1 MVHSHADRDRHP
13 AAAFC
18 KQPRSRESRALSDR
32 GEPPR
37 TVGLRQIHHRG
48 VAMNSAQPITR
59 AFLGVGWRFPLQV
72 TSSGK
77 IARSQY
83 ERRVEESIYLILST
97 AKGERVMLPDFGC
110 GMHDLVF
117 GINDPRTHV
126 LAISADSSDDQPNL
140 LLIRINY
147 RVRANNAIGNLV
159 YPFYINER
167 T

>member
-1 MVHSHADRDRHP
+1 MTSTQP
-13 AAAFC
+13 A
-18 KQPRSRESRALSDR
+18 
-32 GEPPR
+32 
-37 TVGLRQIHHRG
+37 
-48 VAMNSAQPITR
+48 TR

-72 TSSGK
+72 TSTGK
-77 IARSQY
+77 IARSRY
-83 ERRVEESIYLILST
+83 EQRVEEAIYLILST

-110 GMHDLVF
+110 GIHDLVF
-117 GINDPRTHV
+117 GINDPRTRSAVVQQVRQALVTYERRIDV
-126 LAISADSSDDQPNL
+126 LDIRADSSDDQPNL